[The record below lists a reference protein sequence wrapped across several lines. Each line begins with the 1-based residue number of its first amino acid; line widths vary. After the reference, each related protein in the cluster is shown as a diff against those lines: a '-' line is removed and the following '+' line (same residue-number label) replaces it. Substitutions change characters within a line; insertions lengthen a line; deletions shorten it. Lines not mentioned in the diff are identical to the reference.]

1 MREQA
6 GPHAAGDR
14 LLDVVG
20 GGAAGLVMAW
30 HLARQGR
37 RFVVLESA
45 SEIGHTGRSRWDP
58 FAGARFRGALG

>member
-1 MREQA
+1 MREREGLQ
-6 GPHAAGDR
+6 AAGDR

-37 RFVVLESA
+37 RFVVLEA
-45 SEIGHTGRSRWDP
+45 APEIGHTWRS
-58 FAGARFRGALG
+58 G